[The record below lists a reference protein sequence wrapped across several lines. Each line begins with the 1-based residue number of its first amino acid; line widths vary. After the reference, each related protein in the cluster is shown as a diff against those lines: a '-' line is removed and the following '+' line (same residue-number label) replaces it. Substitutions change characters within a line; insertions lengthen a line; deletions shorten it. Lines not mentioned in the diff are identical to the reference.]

1 MSLLL
6 WWAFFQFF
14 ALLSGWY
21 AGDRHLYLYL
31 EKLLQE
37 LIGQLHDRTSELS
50 KIEAV
55 YNVNWARGAMDG
67 AASLKMKRT
76 DF

>member
-1 MSLLL
+1 MVGLFNSLHFCRDGMQGTDTYIYIKRSFYKNL
-6 WWAFFQFF
+6 W
-14 ALLSGWY
+14 
-21 AGDRHLYLYL
+21 
-31 EKLLQE
+31 E
-37 LIGQLHDRTSELS
+37 QLHDRTSELS

>member
-1 MSLLL
+1 MVGVFSILCTSVGIVCRGTDTYIKFKRSFYKNL
-6 WWAFFQFF
+6 W
-14 ALLSGWY
+14 
-21 AGDRHLYLYL
+21 
-31 EKLLQE
+31 E
-37 LIGQLHDRTSELS
+37 QLHDRTSELS

-55 YNVNWARGAMDG
+55 YNVNWARGATDG